1 MDFNNIQNLVMNNTV
16 PSRWNRG
23 IKYFNRKLVDHITVN
38 INDGIV
44 TFDAI
49 AESEFFNDVYTTSIS
64 IDTIN
69 NKILGCSC
77 TCEDYLS
84 RHNQSNIFICKHIA
98 ATSITGIRQLKKEA
112 SLKVVNNVLNKNNN
126 SNVYNTPT
134 TPNKKLLSY
143 FNNDKKEKVNLEVNI
158 DISDNGVFAD
168 FKIGTDKMYVLKSLK
183 DFSFARINNDLLEY
197 GKNFIYNP
205 NIHYFEGVDEELV
218 DIIEDFGRKN
228 TMALNSFNAKFLDVG
243 SSGLKRFLKTLGDK
257 EFTLTYN
264 KEIYLPK
271 VVNEKLPINL
281 DLEKCDENIELK
293 CNNNLPMPLT
303 HKGDVVL
310 YDENIYLLSNE
321 DARNYKTLYSIL
333 KDHNN
338 IEFTKEEIDPLLTN
352 LVPKVKSFSKNINI
366 DNEIKDNIVNDFNT
380 KFYFDLKNSN
390 IICELKFEYDDENKT
405 KYVVRNL
412 EKEKIFKDKLLSLN
426 FINNDSYY
434 VFNGND
440 EELFNFLDIEI
451 MNLKSL
457 GDVYYSDKFKNR
469 KIIKSTSIHASIRD
483 SLDGYLN
490 FSFNIDDINQNE
502 YKDMFLAF
510 KEKKRF
516 YKLKNGSFLDLE
528 DSETKDLFELVENL
542 NVSSFDDSKVHF
554 SKALF
559 INDMFKSKNLNFIE
573 GKQFVNRI
581 CDDFDNIENLD
592 LSIPKN
598 LKANLRDYQVA
609 GLNYFK
615 TLDHYKFGGILAD
628 EMGLG
633 KTLQT
638 ISFLLYKK
646 ENVKNTKS
654 LIVTPTSLIYNWKS
668 EFENFAPDIKVLLI
682 HGNKKEREK
691 LLNTID
697 EYDVVITTYAT
708 LRNDLDFYETKVFD
722 YFIID
727 EAQNIKNPISLST
740 NAVKSINSKVR
751 FALTGT
757 PIENNLLELWSIF
770 DFVMPGYLYSRNKF
784 QDLFIY
790 DEYNANNLRKL
801 IKPFILR
808 RTKSQVMTELPDKIE
823 NKFFVELNKDQRKVY
838 SAYVEEI
845 KEKINNK
852 DIKTDKITMFSYLT
866 KLRQLC
872 LDPSVLIEGYNKKSS
887 KTEATLEILKDYIED
902 NHKILLFSQFTSV
915 LKNIGKELSKNNI
928 DYYYIDGQTNAL
940 ERLNL
945 VNKFNE
951 GEDVKVF
958 LISLKAGGSG
968 LNLTS
973 ADVVIHFDPWWNP
986 AVENQASDRAHRFG
1000 QKNVVH
1006 VIKLIAK
1013 GTIEE
1018 NIIKLQENKDKLIK
1032 DFINDD
1038 LSNSGLLKS
1047 LSDKDIIDL
1056 FS

>member
-1 MDFNNIQNLVMNNTV
+1 MDFNNIQNLIMNNTV
-16 PSRWNRG
+16 PSRWSRG
-23 IKYFNRKLVDHITVN
+23 IKCFNRKLVDHVTIN

-64 IDTIN
+64 IDTVN
-69 NKILGCSC
+69 NKILSCSC

-84 RHNQSNIFICKHIA
+84 RSRQNNIFICKHLA
-98 ATSITGIRQLKKEA
+98 ATSIFGIRQLKKDF
-112 SLKVVNNVLNKNNN
+112 SLKLIDNILKKNTDVDTF
-126 SNVYNTPT
+126 STPS
-134 TPNKKLLSY
+134 TPNKKLLS
-143 FNNDKKEKVNLEVNI
+143 FFDNSTKEKVNLSVNI
-158 DISDNGVFAD
+158 DISSNGIFAD
-168 FKIGTDKMYVLKSLK
+168 FKIGLDKMYVLKNLK

-205 NIHYFEGVDEELV
+205 NIHYFEDVDEELV

-228 TMALNSFNAKFLDVG
+228 FMTSNTFNPKLLDIG

-264 KEIYLPK
+264 DKVYSPK
-271 VVNEKLPINL
+271 VINDSLPINL
-281 DLEKCDENIELK
+281 NLEKLDENLVLK
-293 CNNNLPMPLT
+293 CNNNLPIPLT
-303 HKGDVVL
+303 SKSDVVL
-310 YDENIYLLSNE
+310 FNNNIYLLSNE
-321 DARNYKTLYSIL
+321 DARNYKILYSTL
-333 KDHNN
+333 KEHNN
-338 IEFTKEEIDPLLTN
+338 IEFSKEEIDPLLTN
-352 LVPKVKSFSKNINI
+352 VIPKVKSFSNNVNI
-366 DNEIKDNIVNDFNT
+366 DNEIEKNIVNDFNP

-390 IICELKFEYDDENKT
+390 VICELKFEYDDENKS

-412 EKEKIFKDKLLSLN
+412 EKEKIFNDKLLSLN
-426 FINNDSYY
+426 FKNNGSYY
-434 VFNGND
+434 IFNGD
-440 EELFNFLDIEI
+440 DTELFNFLDIEI

-469 KIIKSTSIHASIRD
+469 KIIKSSSIHASIRD

-490 FSFNIDDINQNE
+490 FSFNIDDINQDE
-502 YKDMFLAF
+502 YKDVILAF
-510 KEKKRF
+510 KERKRF
-516 YKLKNGSFLDLE
+516 YKLKNGNFLDLE
-528 DSETKDLFELVENL
+528 DSQTKDLFELVENL
-542 NVSSFDDSKVHF
+542 NISSFDSAKVPLSK
-554 SKALF
+554 SLY
-559 INDMFKSKNLNFIE
+559 INDMFKNKNLNFIE
-573 GKQFVNRI
+573 GQQLINRI

-598 LKANLRDYQVA
+598 LKANLRDYQIE

-646 ENVKNTKS
+646 EKDINTKS

-668 EFENFAPDIKVLLI
+668 EFENFAPDINVLLI

-691 LLNTID
+691 LLKNID
-697 EYDVVITTYAT
+697 ECDVIITTYAT

-740 NAVKSINSKVR
+740 NAVKSINSKIR

-823 NKFFVELNKDQRKVY
+823 NKFFIELNKDQRKVY

-845 KEKINNK
+845 KEKLSNK
-852 DIKTDKITMFSYLT
+852 DVKTDKITMFSYLT

-872 LDPSVLIEGYNKKSS
+872 LDPSVLIEGYDKKSS
-887 KTEATLEILKDYIED
+887 KTEAAIEILKDSIND

-915 LKNIGKELSKNNI
+915 LKNIGSELSKNDI
-928 DYYYIDGQTNAL
+928 DYYYIDGQTDAY

-951 GEDVKVF
+951 GKDVKVF

-1038 LSNSGLLKS
+1038 LSNSGLLHS
-1047 LSDKDIIDL
+1047 LSDKDIINL

>member
-1 MDFNNIQNLVMNNTV
+1 MMFI
-16 PSRWNRG
+16 P
-23 IKYFNRKLVDHITVN
+23 
-38 INDGIV
+38 
-44 TFDAI
+44 
-49 AESEFFNDVYTTSIS
+49 
-64 IDTIN
+64 
-69 NKILGCSC
+69 LGCSC

-390 IICELKFEYDDENKT
+390 VICELKFEYDDENKT

-434 VFNGND
+434 VFNGSD

-490 FSFNIDDINQNE
+490 FSFNIDDINQSE

-554 SKALF
+554 SKALY

-951 GEDVKVF
+951 DEDVKVF

-986 AVENQASDRAHRFG
+986 AVENQASDRVHRFG

-1006 VIKLIAK
+1006 IIKLIAK

>member
-1 MDFNNIQNLVMNNTV
+1 
-16 PSRWNRG
+16 
-23 IKYFNRKLVDHITVN
+23 
-38 INDGIV
+38 
-44 TFDAI
+44 
-49 AESEFFNDVYTTSIS
+49 
-64 IDTIN
+64 
-69 NKILGCSC
+69 
-77 TCEDYLS
+77 
-84 RHNQSNIFICKHIA
+84 
-98 ATSITGIRQLKKEA
+98 
-112 SLKVVNNVLNKNNN
+112 
-126 SNVYNTPT
+126 
-134 TPNKKLLSY
+134 
-143 FNNDKKEKVNLEVNI
+143 
-158 DISDNGVFAD
+158 
-168 FKIGTDKMYVLKSLK
+168 
-183 DFSFARINNDLLEY
+183 
-197 GKNFIYNP
+197 YNP

-264 KEIYLPK
+264 NEIYLPK
-271 VVNEKLPINL
+271 VINEKLPINL

-338 IEFTKEEIDPLLTN
+338 IAFTKEEIDPLLTN

-390 IICELKFEYDDENKT
+390 IVCELKFEYDDENKT

-434 VFNGND
+434 VFNGSD

-554 SKALF
+554 SKALY

-1038 LSNSGLLKS
+1038 LSNSGLLNS

>member
-1 MDFNNIQNLVMNNTV
+1 
-16 PSRWNRG
+16 
-23 IKYFNRKLVDHITVN
+23 
-38 INDGIV
+38 
-44 TFDAI
+44 
-49 AESEFFNDVYTTSIS
+49 
-64 IDTIN
+64 
-69 NKILGCSC
+69 
-77 TCEDYLS
+77 
-84 RHNQSNIFICKHIA
+84 
-98 ATSITGIRQLKKEA
+98 
-112 SLKVVNNVLNKNNN
+112 
-126 SNVYNTPT
+126 
-134 TPNKKLLSY
+134 
-143 FNNDKKEKVNLEVNI
+143 
-158 DISDNGVFAD
+158 
-168 FKIGTDKMYVLKSLK
+168 
-183 DFSFARINNDLLEY
+183 
-197 GKNFIYNP
+197 
-205 NIHYFEGVDEELV
+205 
-218 DIIEDFGRKN
+218 
-228 TMALNSFNAKFLDVG
+228 
-243 SSGLKRFLKTLGDK
+243 
-257 EFTLTYN
+257 
-264 KEIYLPK
+264 
-271 VVNEKLPINL
+271 
-281 DLEKCDENIELK
+281 
-293 CNNNLPMPLT
+293 
-303 HKGDVVL
+303 
-310 YDENIYLLSNE
+310 
-321 DARNYKTLYSIL
+321 
-333 KDHNN
+333 
-338 IEFTKEEIDPLLTN
+338 
-352 LVPKVKSFSKNINI
+352 
-366 DNEIKDNIVNDFNT
+366 
-380 KFYFDLKNSN
+380 
-390 IICELKFEYDDENKT
+390 
-405 KYVVRNL
+405 
-412 EKEKIFKDKLLSLN
+412 
-426 FINNDSYY
+426 
-434 VFNGND
+434 
-440 EELFNFLDIEI
+440 

-554 SKALF
+554 SKALY

-1006 VIKLIAK
+1006 IIKLIAK

>member
-1 MDFNNIQNLVMNNTV
+1 M
-16 PSRWNRG
+16 R
-23 IKYFNRKLVDHITVN
+23 
-38 INDGIV
+38 
-44 TFDAI
+44 
-49 AESEFFNDVYTTSIS
+49 
-64 IDTIN
+64 
-69 NKILGCSC
+69 
-77 TCEDYLS
+77 DYLS

-390 IICELKFEYDDENKT
+390 IVCELKFEYDDENKT

-434 VFNGND
+434 VFNGSD

-502 YKDMFLAF
+502 YKDMFIAF

-554 SKALF
+554 SKALY

-951 GEDVKVF
+951 DEDVKVF

-986 AVENQASDRAHRFG
+986 AVENQASDRVHRFG

-1006 VIKLIAK
+1006 IIKLIAK

>member
-1 MDFNNIQNLVMNNTV
+1 MQNLVINNTI

-23 IKYFNRKLVDHITVN
+23 IKYFNRKLVDHITIN
-38 INDGIV
+38 INDGVV

-69 NKILGCSC
+69 NKIIGCSC

-98 ATSITGIRQLKKEA
+98 ATSITGIQQLKKEA
-112 SLKVVNNVLNKNNN
+112 SLKLVNNILTKND
-126 SNVYNTPT
+126 NVNICNTPT

-143 FNNDKKEKVNLEVNI
+143 FNNKKEKVNLDVNI
-158 DISDNGVFAD
+158 DINNTGVFAD
-168 FKIGTDKMYVLKSLK
+168 FKIGTDKMYVLKNLK

-205 NIHYFEGVDEELV
+205 NIHYFEGVDEELI

-228 TMALNSFNAKFLDVG
+228 TMALNSFNAKLLDVG

-264 KEIYLPK
+264 NEVHLPK
-271 VVNEKLPINL
+271 VVDEKLPINL
-281 DLEKCDENIELK
+281 DLEKCDENIALK

-310 YDENIYLLSNE
+310 YEENIYLLSNE
-321 DARNYKTLYSIL
+321 DAKNYKTLYSIL

-338 IEFTKEEIDPLLTN
+338 IIFTKEEIDPLLTN
-352 LVPKVKSFSKNINI
+352 LVPKVNNFSENVNI
-366 DNEIKDNIVNDFNT
+366 DDKIKDNIVNDFNT

-390 IICELKFEYDDENKT
+390 VVCELKFEYNDENKT
-405 KYVVRNL
+405 KYIVRNL
-412 EKEKIFKDKLLSLN
+412 EKEKVFRDKLLSLN
-426 FINNDSYY
+426 FISNDSYY
-434 VFNGND
+434 IFNGD
-440 EELFNFLDIEI
+440 DTELFNFLDIDI

-457 GDVYYSDKFKNR
+457 GDVYYSDKFKNK
-469 KIIKSTSIHASIRD
+469 KILKSTSIHASIRD

-502 YKDMFLAF
+502 YKDVFLAF
-510 KEKKRF
+510 KERKRF

-528 DSETKDLFELVENL
+528 DSATKNLFELVENL
-542 NVSSFDDSKVHF
+542 NVSNFNSSKIHL
-554 SKALF
+554 SKALY
-559 INDMFKSKNLNFIE
+559 INDMLKNKNLNFIE
-573 GKQFVNRI
+573 GQQLVNRI

-598 LKANLRDYQVA
+598 LKANLRDYQIS

-646 ENVKNTKS
+646 EKDANTKN

-668 EFENFAPDIKVLLI
+668 EFENFAPDINVLLI

-691 LLNTID
+691 LLKTID

-708 LRNDLDFYETKVFD
+708 LRNDLDFYETQVFD

-801 IKPFILR
+801 IRPFILR
-808 RTKSQVMTELPDKIE
+808 RTKSQVMTELPAKIE

-838 SAYVEEI
+838 SDYVEEI

-852 DIKTDKITMFSYLT
+852 DMKTDKITMFSYLT

-872 LDPSVLIEGYNKKSS
+872 LDPSILIEGYDKKSS
-887 KTEATLEILKDYIED
+887 KTEAALEILKDYIED

-915 LKNIGKELSKNNI
+915 LKNIGSELSKNNI
-928 DYYYIDGQTNAL
+928 DYYYIDGQTDAL

-945 VNKFNE
+945 VNKFNK
-951 GEDVKVF
+951 GKDVKVF

-1000 QKNVVH
+1000 QKNIVH

-1018 NIIKLQENKDKLIK
+1018 NIIKLQENKDKLIN

-1047 LSDKDIIDL
+1047 LSDKDIINL

>member
-1 MDFNNIQNLVMNNTV
+1 MNFNNIQNLIMNNTV
-16 PSRWNRG
+16 PSRWSRG
-23 IKYFNRKLVDHITVN
+23 IKCFNKKLIDHVTTN
-38 INDGIV
+38 INDDIV

-64 IDTIN
+64 IDTVN

-84 RHNQSNIFICKHIA
+84 RSKQNSIFICKHIV
-98 ATSITGIRQLKKEA
+98 ATSIFGIRQLKKDT
-112 SLKVVNNVLNKNNN
+112 SLKLINNILNKNNDKN
-126 SNVYNTPT
+126 IYSTPT
-134 TPNKKLLSY
+134 TPNKKLIS
-143 FNNDKKEKVNLEVNI
+143 FFDNNKKERVNLDVNI
-158 DISDNGVFAD
+158 DINDNDVFVD
-168 FKIGTDKMYVLKSLK
+168 FKIGIDKMYVLKNLK
-183 DFSFARINNDLLEY
+183 DFASARINNDLLEF

-205 NIHYFEGVDEELV
+205 NIHYFEGIDEELV
-218 DIIEDFGRKN
+218 DMIEDFAHKN
-228 TMALNSFNAKFLDVG
+228 FISYNILSPKFLNIG
-243 SSGLKRFLKTLGDK
+243 SRGLKRFLKSLGNK
-257 EFTLTYN
+257 EFTITYN
-264 KEIYLPK
+264 NEVYTPK
-271 VVNEKLPINL
+271 VINESLPINL
-281 DLEKCDENIELK
+281 DLNKLDENLVLKCDNT
-293 CNNNLPMPLT
+293 LPIPLT
-303 HKGDVVL
+303 YKGDVVL
-310 YDENIYLLSNE
+310 FDNNIYLLSNE
-321 DARNYKTLYSIL
+321 NAKNYNLLYSTL
-333 KDHNN
+333 KEYNN
-338 IEFTKEEIDPLLTN
+338 IIFTKEEITPLLTN
-352 LVPKVKSFSKNINI
+352 IIPKLKNFSNNINI
-366 DNEIKDNIVNDFNT
+366 DNEIKENIVNDFNT

-390 IICELKFEYDDENKT
+390 VICELKFEYDDENKS
-405 KYVVRNL
+405 KYIIRNL
-412 EKEKIFKDKLLSLN
+412 EKEKVFNDKLLSLK
-426 FINNDSYY
+426 FINNGSYY
-434 VFNGND
+434 VFNGD
-440 EELFNFLDIEI
+440 DTELFNFLDIEI

-457 GDVYYSDKFKNR
+457 GDVYYSDKLKNK
-469 KIIKSTSIHASIRD
+469 KIIKSTSIHASITD

-490 FSFNIDDINQNE
+490 FSFNIDDINENE
-502 YKDMFLAF
+502 YKNIFLAF
-510 KEKKRF
+510 KERKRF

-528 DSETKDLFELVENL
+528 DSQTKDLFELVENL
-542 NVSSFDDSKVHF
+542 NVSNFDNSKIPF
-554 SKALF
+554 SKSLY
-559 INDMFKSKNLNFIE
+559 INDMFKNKNLNFVQGQQLI
-573 GKQFVNRI
+573 NRI

-646 ENVKNTKS
+646 EKYTNTKS

-668 EFENFAPDIKVLLI
+668 EFEKFAPDIKILLI

-691 LLNTID
+691 FLKTID
-697 EYDVVITTYAT
+697 KYDVIITTYAT

-740 NAVKSINSKVR
+740 NAVKSINAKVK

-770 DFVMPGYLYSRNKF
+770 DFIMPGYLYSRNKF

-790 DEYNANNLRKL
+790 DQYNTNNLKKL

-823 NKFFVELNKDQRKVY
+823 NKFFVELNKEQRKVY

-852 DIKTDKITMFSYLT
+852 DVKTDKITIFSYLT

-887 KTEATLEILKDYIED
+887 KTEAVIEILKDSI
-902 NHKILLFSQFTSV
+902 NNKHKILLFSQFTSV
-915 LKNIGKELSKNNI
+915 LKNIGLELSKNSI
-928 DYYYIDGQTNAL
+928 DYYYIDGQTDAY

-951 GEDVKVF
+951 SEDVKVF

-973 ADVVIHFDPWWNP
+973 ADIVIHFDPWWNP

-1032 DFINDD
+1032 NFINDD
-1038 LSNSGLLKS
+1038 LSDSTLLKS

>member
-1 MDFNNIQNLVMNNTV
+1 
-16 PSRWNRG
+16 
-23 IKYFNRKLVDHITVN
+23 
-38 INDGIV
+38 
-44 TFDAI
+44 
-49 AESEFFNDVYTTSIS
+49 
-64 IDTIN
+64 
-69 NKILGCSC
+69 
-77 TCEDYLS
+77 
-84 RHNQSNIFICKHIA
+84 
-98 ATSITGIRQLKKEA
+98 
-112 SLKVVNNVLNKNNN
+112 
-126 SNVYNTPT
+126 
-134 TPNKKLLSY
+134 
-143 FNNDKKEKVNLEVNI
+143 
-158 DISDNGVFAD
+158 
-168 FKIGTDKMYVLKSLK
+168 MYVLKSLK

-390 IICELKFEYDDENKT
+390 IVCELKFEYDDENKT

-434 VFNGND
+434 VFNGSD

-554 SKALF
+554 SKALY

-951 GEDVKVF
+951 DEDVKVF

>member
-1 MDFNNIQNLVMNNTV
+1 MT
-16 PSRWNRG
+16 
-23 IKYFNRKLVDHITVN
+23 
-38 INDGIV
+38 
-44 TFDAI
+44 
-49 AESEFFNDVYTTSIS
+49 
-64 IDTIN
+64 
-69 NKILGCSC
+69 
-77 TCEDYLS
+77 
-84 RHNQSNIFICKHIA
+84 
-98 ATSITGIRQLKKEA
+98 
-112 SLKVVNNVLNKNNN
+112 
-126 SNVYNTPT
+126 
-134 TPNKKLLSY
+134 
-143 FNNDKKEKVNLEVNI
+143 
-158 DISDNGVFAD
+158 
-168 FKIGTDKMYVLKSLK
+168 
-183 DFSFARINNDLLEY
+183 
-197 GKNFIYNP
+197 
-205 NIHYFEGVDEELV
+205 
-218 DIIEDFGRKN
+218 
-228 TMALNSFNAKFLDVG
+228 
-243 SSGLKRFLKTLGDK
+243 
-257 EFTLTYN
+257 
-264 KEIYLPK
+264 
-271 VVNEKLPINL
+271 
-281 DLEKCDENIELK
+281 
-293 CNNNLPMPLT
+293 
-303 HKGDVVL
+303 
-310 YDENIYLLSNE
+310 
-321 DARNYKTLYSIL
+321 
-333 KDHNN
+333 
-338 IEFTKEEIDPLLTN
+338 
-352 LVPKVKSFSKNINI
+352 
-366 DNEIKDNIVNDFNT
+366 
-380 KFYFDLKNSN
+380 
-390 IICELKFEYDDENKT
+390 
-405 KYVVRNL
+405 
-412 EKEKIFKDKLLSLN
+412 
-426 FINNDSYY
+426 
-434 VFNGND
+434 
-440 EELFNFLDIEI
+440 
-451 MNLKSL
+451 LKSL
-457 GDVYYSDKFKNR
+457 GDVYYSDKFKNK

-490 FSFNIDDINQNE
+490 FSFNIDDIGQNE
-502 YKDMFLAF
+502 YKDALLAF
-510 KEKKRF
+510 KERKRF

-528 DSETKDLFELVENL
+528 DSETKDLFELAENL
-542 NVSSFDDSKVHF
+542 NISNFDDSKIPL
-554 SKALF
+554 SKALY
-559 INDMFKSKNLNFIE
+559 INDMFSNKNLSFIE
-573 GKQFVNRI
+573 GKHLINRI

-598 LKANLRDYQVA
+598 LNATLREYQVA

-646 ENVKNTKS
+646 GKINNTKS

-740 NAVKSINSKVR
+740 NAVKSVNAKVK

-808 RTKSQVMTELPDKIE
+808 RTKAQVMTELPDKIE

-852 DIKTDKITMFSYLT
+852 DVKTDKITMFSYLT

-872 LDPSVLIEGYNKKSS
+872 LDPSVLIEGYDKKSS
-887 KTEATLEILKDYIED
+887 KTEAALEILKDSIED

-915 LKNIGKELSKNNI
+915 LKNIGDELSKNNI
-928 DYYYIDGQTNAL
+928 DYYYIDGQTEAL

>member
-1 MDFNNIQNLVMNNTV
+1 
-16 PSRWNRG
+16 
-23 IKYFNRKLVDHITVN
+23 
-38 INDGIV
+38 
-44 TFDAI
+44 
-49 AESEFFNDVYTTSIS
+49 
-64 IDTIN
+64 
-69 NKILGCSC
+69 
-77 TCEDYLS
+77 
-84 RHNQSNIFICKHIA
+84 
-98 ATSITGIRQLKKEA
+98 
-112 SLKVVNNVLNKNNN
+112 
-126 SNVYNTPT
+126 
-134 TPNKKLLSY
+134 
-143 FNNDKKEKVNLEVNI
+143 
-158 DISDNGVFAD
+158 
-168 FKIGTDKMYVLKSLK
+168 MYVLKSLK

-390 IICELKFEYDDENKT
+390 IVCELKFEYDDENKT

-554 SKALF
+554 SKALY

>member
-1 MDFNNIQNLVMNNTV
+1 MQNLVMNSTV
-16 PSRWNRG
+16 PSRWARG
-23 IKYFNRKLVDHITVN
+23 IKYFNRKLVDHITTN
-38 INDGIV
+38 INDGTV

-64 IDTIN
+64 IDTLN
-69 NKILGCSC
+69 NKIIGCSC
-77 TCEDYLS
+77 TCEDFIS
-84 RHNQSNIFICKHIA
+84 RHQQNNIFICKHIA
-98 ATSITGIRQLKKEA
+98 ATSILGIRQLKKDT
-112 SLKVVNNVLNKNNN
+112 SLKLVDNILNKNTNEN
-126 SNVYNTPT
+126 SFNTPT
-134 TPNKKLLSY
+134 TPNKQLLSY
-143 FNNDKKEKVNLEVNI
+143 FDNNKKEKVNLEVNI
-158 DISDNGVFAD
+158 EISDNGVFAD

-183 DFSFARINNDLLEY
+183 DFAFSRINNDLLEY

-205 NIHYFEGVDEELV
+205 NIHYFEDVDEELV

-228 TMALNSFNAKFLDVG
+228 TMLSNTFNPKLLDIG

-257 EFTLTYN
+257 EFTLTFNNEVYT
-264 KEIYLPK
+264 PK
-271 VVNEKLPINL
+271 VISGNLPINL
-281 DLEKCDENIELK
+281 DLEKQNENIELK
-293 CNNNLPMPLT
+293 CNNNLPVPLT
-303 HKGDVVL
+303 HKGDVIL
-310 YDENIYLLSNE
+310 YNEDIYLLSHE
-321 DARNYKTLYSIL
+321 DARNYKKLYSIL
-333 KDHNN
+333 KEYNT
-338 IEFTKEEIDPLLTN
+338 ITFTKEEIDPLLSN
-352 LVPKVKSFSKNINI
+352 LLPKVKSFSNDVKI
-366 DNEIKDNIVNDFNT
+366 DNEIKDNIVNDFNP

-390 IICELKFEYDDENKT
+390 VICELKFEYYDENKT
-405 KYVVRNL
+405 KYIVRNL

-426 FINNDSYY
+426 FIYNGSYY
-434 VFNGND
+434 IFNGD
-440 EELFNFLDIEI
+440 DIDLFNFLDIDI
-451 MNLKSL
+451 MTLKSL
-457 GDVYYSDKFKNR
+457 GDVYYSDKFKNK
-469 KIIKSTSIHASIRD
+469 KIIKANSIHASIRD
-483 SLDGYLN
+483 SLNGYLE
-490 FSFNIDDINQNE
+490 FSFNIDDIGKNE
-502 YKDMFLAF
+502 YKDALLAF
-510 KEKKRF
+510 KERKRF

-528 DSETKDLFELVENL
+528 DKETKDLFELVENL
-542 NVSSFDDSKVHF
+542 NVSNFDDSKIPF
-554 SKALF
+554 SKAMY
-559 INDMFKSKNLNFIE
+559 INDMFNNKNLNFVQGRQLI
-573 GKQFVNRI
+573 NRI

-592 LSIPKN
+592 LSVPKN
-598 LKANLRDYQVA
+598 LNAKLRDYQIS

-646 ENVKNTKS
+646 QKNNKTKS

-668 EFENFAPDIKVLLI
+668 EFENFAPDVKVLLI

-691 LLNTID
+691 LLNTIND
-697 EYDVVITTYAT
+697 YDVIITTYAT

-808 RTKSQVMTELPDKIE
+808 RTKAQVMTELPDKIE
-823 NKFFVELNKDQRKVY
+823 TKFFVELNKEQRKVY

-845 KEKINNK
+845 KDKINNK
-852 DIKTDKITMFSYLT
+852 DVKTDKITMFSYLT

-887 KTEATLEILKDYIED
+887 KTEAILEILKDSIED

-915 LKNIGKELSKNNI
+915 LKNIGNELSKNNI
-928 DYYYIDGQTNAL
+928 DYYYIDGQTDAL

-951 GEDVKVF
+951 GKDVKVF

-1032 DFINDD
+1032 DFINED

-1047 LSDKDIIDL
+1047 LSDKDIINL
-1056 FS
+1056 FT

>member
-1 MDFNNIQNLVMNNTV
+1 
-16 PSRWNRG
+16 
-23 IKYFNRKLVDHITVN
+23 
-38 INDGIV
+38 
-44 TFDAI
+44 
-49 AESEFFNDVYTTSIS
+49 
-64 IDTIN
+64 
-69 NKILGCSC
+69 
-77 TCEDYLS
+77 
-84 RHNQSNIFICKHIA
+84 
-98 ATSITGIRQLKKEA
+98 
-112 SLKVVNNVLNKNNN
+112 
-126 SNVYNTPT
+126 
-134 TPNKKLLSY
+134 
-143 FNNDKKEKVNLEVNI
+143 
-158 DISDNGVFAD
+158 
-168 FKIGTDKMYVLKSLK
+168 
-183 DFSFARINNDLLEY
+183 
-197 GKNFIYNP
+197 
-205 NIHYFEGVDEELV
+205 
-218 DIIEDFGRKN
+218 
-228 TMALNSFNAKFLDVG
+228 
-243 SSGLKRFLKTLGDK
+243 
-257 EFTLTYN
+257 
-264 KEIYLPK
+264 
-271 VVNEKLPINL
+271 
-281 DLEKCDENIELK
+281 
-293 CNNNLPMPLT
+293 
-303 HKGDVVL
+303 
-310 YDENIYLLSNE
+310 
-321 DARNYKTLYSIL
+321 
-333 KDHNN
+333 
-338 IEFTKEEIDPLLTN
+338 
-352 LVPKVKSFSKNINI
+352 
-366 DNEIKDNIVNDFNT
+366 
-380 KFYFDLKNSN
+380 
-390 IICELKFEYDDENKT
+390 
-405 KYVVRNL
+405 
-412 EKEKIFKDKLLSLN
+412 
-426 FINNDSYY
+426 
-434 VFNGND
+434 
-440 EELFNFLDIEI
+440 
-451 MNLKSL
+451 
-457 GDVYYSDKFKNR
+457 
-469 KIIKSTSIHASIRD
+469 
-483 SLDGYLN
+483 
-490 FSFNIDDINQNE
+490 
-502 YKDMFLAF
+502 
-510 KEKKRF
+510 
-516 YKLKNGSFLDLE
+516 
-528 DSETKDLFELVENL
+528 
-542 NVSSFDDSKVHF
+542 
-554 SKALF
+554 
-559 INDMFKSKNLNFIE
+559 
-573 GKQFVNRI
+573 
-581 CDDFDNIENLD
+581 
-592 LSIPKN
+592 
-598 LKANLRDYQVA
+598 
-609 GLNYFK
+609 
-615 TLDHYKFGGILAD
+615 
-628 EMGLG
+628 MGLG

-852 DIKTDKITMFSYLT
+852 YMKTDKITMFSYLT

-872 LDPSVLIEGYNKKSS
+872 LDPSILIEGYDKKSS
-887 KTEATLEILKDYIED
+887 KTEAALEILKDYIED

-915 LKNIGKELSKNNI
+915 LKNIGSELSKNNI
-928 DYYYIDGQTNAL
+928 DYYYIDGQTDAL

-945 VNKFNE
+945 VNKFNK
-951 GEDVKVF
+951 GKDVKVF

-1000 QKNVVH
+1000 QKNIVH

-1018 NIIKLQENKDKLIK
+1018 NIIKLQENKDKLIN

-1047 LSDKDIIDL
+1047 LSDKDIINL

>member
-1 MDFNNIQNLVMNNTV
+1 
-16 PSRWNRG
+16 
-23 IKYFNRKLVDHITVN
+23 
-38 INDGIV
+38 
-44 TFDAI
+44 
-49 AESEFFNDVYTTSIS
+49 
-64 IDTIN
+64 
-69 NKILGCSC
+69 
-77 TCEDYLS
+77 
-84 RHNQSNIFICKHIA
+84 
-98 ATSITGIRQLKKEA
+98 
-112 SLKVVNNVLNKNNN
+112 
-126 SNVYNTPT
+126 
-134 TPNKKLLSY
+134 
-143 FNNDKKEKVNLEVNI
+143 
-158 DISDNGVFAD
+158 
-168 FKIGTDKMYVLKSLK
+168 MYVLKSLK

-338 IEFTKEEIDPLLTN
+338 IEFTKEEIDSLLTN

-390 IICELKFEYDDENKT
+390 VICELKFEYDDENKT

-554 SKALF
+554 SKALY

-823 NKFFVELNKDQRKVY
+823 NKFFVELNKYQRKVY

-951 GEDVKVF
+951 DEDVKVF

>member
-1 MDFNNIQNLVMNNTV
+1 
-16 PSRWNRG
+16 
-23 IKYFNRKLVDHITVN
+23 
-38 INDGIV
+38 
-44 TFDAI
+44 
-49 AESEFFNDVYTTSIS
+49 
-64 IDTIN
+64 
-69 NKILGCSC
+69 
-77 TCEDYLS
+77 
-84 RHNQSNIFICKHIA
+84 
-98 ATSITGIRQLKKEA
+98 
-112 SLKVVNNVLNKNNN
+112 
-126 SNVYNTPT
+126 
-134 TPNKKLLSY
+134 
-143 FNNDKKEKVNLEVNI
+143 
-158 DISDNGVFAD
+158 
-168 FKIGTDKMYVLKSLK
+168 MYVLKSLK

-390 IICELKFEYDDENKT
+390 VICELKFEYDDENKT

-412 EKEKIFKDKLLSLN
+412 EKEKIFKDKLLPLN

-434 VFNGND
+434 VFNGSD

-451 MNLKSL
+451 MNLNSL

-554 SKALF
+554 SKALY

-951 GEDVKVF
+951 DEDVKVF

-986 AVENQASDRAHRFG
+986 AVENQSSDRAHRFG

>member
-1 MDFNNIQNLVMNNTV
+1 
-16 PSRWNRG
+16 
-23 IKYFNRKLVDHITVN
+23 
-38 INDGIV
+38 
-44 TFDAI
+44 
-49 AESEFFNDVYTTSIS
+49 
-64 IDTIN
+64 
-69 NKILGCSC
+69 
-77 TCEDYLS
+77 
-84 RHNQSNIFICKHIA
+84 
-98 ATSITGIRQLKKEA
+98 
-112 SLKVVNNVLNKNNN
+112 
-126 SNVYNTPT
+126 
-134 TPNKKLLSY
+134 
-143 FNNDKKEKVNLEVNI
+143 
-158 DISDNGVFAD
+158 
-168 FKIGTDKMYVLKSLK
+168 MYVLKSLK

-390 IICELKFEYDDENKT
+390 IVCELKFEYDDENKT

-434 VFNGND
+434 VFNGSD

-490 FSFNIDDINQNE
+490 FSFNIDDINQSE

-554 SKALF
+554 SKALY

-951 GEDVKVF
+951 DEDVKVF

-986 AVENQASDRAHRFG
+986 AVENQASDRVHRFG

-1006 VIKLIAK
+1006 IIKLIAK